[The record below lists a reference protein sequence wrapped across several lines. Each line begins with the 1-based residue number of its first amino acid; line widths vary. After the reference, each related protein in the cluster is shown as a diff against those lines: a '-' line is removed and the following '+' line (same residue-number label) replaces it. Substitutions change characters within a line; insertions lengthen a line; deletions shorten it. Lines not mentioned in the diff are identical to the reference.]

1 MASLAAMGKSWPVL
15 LPAQRL
21 VAANGVSFMVMFDS
35 SSQITLVTRECAE
48 LLNAK
53 AVGISCVEVMGIG
66 CGKTSPDQ
74 IFEVPVFDTHGN
86 LTEFTA
92 RGVPELSV
100 VISPYE
106 KQIFHEAFPNIPLQ
120 KLSQPTG
127 SIDILIGQDNAH
139 LMPKEVSRLGRL
151 SLYESQ
157 IGCNPSYVVGGAIVG
172 EKTENFALVERVGKF
187 VPVDFLAT
195 EAVSLNSPKICRPN
209 VDCKEILSSPS
220 PTDMSE
226 ISAKSKATLSNLSFD
241 VDEKKWCA
249 PYDFCNTSSTPI
261 EDLNASLLAGM
272 ALGFALFCQ
281 ATRKVSLCDETVEE
295 ASIQASVPVAAV
307 LAAPL
312 HVPSQASSS
321 FDADST
327 APNFVLATAVSA
339 LIPAAS
345 PQAAFTDPPPL
356 TAASAVLVPDSAIS
370 AASTPLPGA
379 LAVLAPTAA
388 SSTLDE
394 NSAASILVAAFLAAL
409 APGSV
414 CLAATPTEA
423 SVANAFVASPVAPV
437 FSASEPVPILAAA
450 ISAAPVHV
458 AKLAAPVLAAP
469 PASHS
474 DVLDSAG
481 PASAA
486 TLDANGSVSSPH
498 VLVAALAAS
507 TSSAASAAPVPVP
520 APVPDERT
528 YPAPLADVV
537 PATAPVP
544 LAAILATPV
553 LVAASAALAF
563 VAASAAN
570 VLALEVSSVLNNVC
584 DNLKMLQAGH
594 RQDWVKEPPKQWPTK
609 KVFLKSLPKEQ
620 YKELIGAASAGMITP
635 LLSIMLIR
643 SLRLLCTLWSLEA
656 VLMATMRWEAWDP
669 GPQVIQAAPGKY
681 EKPNLVDMMSPEES
695 GASSRDYTPVSGL
708 TESEAQESPGE
719 TQYTNHN
726 SIFVSGLQQAGSQGS
741 PTEAESSPNF
751 NIFSS
756 MPPGCDAHGSP
767 AEAVCSLCK
776 NICNLMISFG
786 QYSFCEIFT
795 VVCKIALVT
804 NCESISG
811 RSEKLEA
818 DSPVEDPDDGEPEM
832 PGSRSPPGPL
842 LSICTVG
849 VDVARPLLTEGVT
862 GTRAET
868 PPLVRPGVDAVGLL
882 PGREKS
888 ASPWRP
894 AEEAAPGQET
904 RSDPLE
910 GDSTRAVSAAPEP
923 AAVPPDLSKE
933 VAPHKSGCLGP
944 QRASSW
950 SKHGRPAAQSQRQKK
965 TSRSRL
971 YRF

>member
-1 MASLAAMGKSWPVL
+1 M
-15 LPAQRL
+15 
-21 VAANGVSFMVMFDS
+21 
-35 SSQITLVTRECAE
+35 
-48 LLNAK
+48 
-53 AVGISCVEVMGIG
+53 
-66 CGKTSPDQ
+66 
-74 IFEVPVFDTHGN
+74 PVFDTHGN
-86 LTEFTA
+86 LTEFIA
-92 RGVPELSV
+92 HGVPELSV

-172 EKTENFALVERVGKF
+172 EKTENFALAERVGKF

-195 EAVSLNSPKICRPN
+195 EAVSLNSPKIYRPD

-220 PTDMSE
+220 PTDTSE
-226 ISAKSKATLSNLSFD
+226 IRAKSKATLSNLSFD

-272 ALGFALFCQ
+272 ALGVALFCQ

-321 FDADST
+321 FDADFT
-327 APNFVLATAVSA
+327 APNFVLASAVSA
-339 LIPAAS
+339 PIPAAS

-437 FSASEPVPILAAA
+437 FSASAPVPILSAA

-528 YPAPLADVV
+528 YPAPLADVF

-570 VLALEVSSVLNNVC
+570 ILALEVSSVLNNVC

-594 RQDWVKEPPKQWPTK
+594 RQDWVREPPKQWPTK
-609 KVFLKSLPKEQ
+609 KVFLKSFPKEQ
-620 YKELIGAASAGMITP
+620 HKELIGAASAGMITP

-681 EKPNLVDMMSPEES
+681 EKLNLVDMMSPEES

-719 TQYTNHN
+719 TQYTNRN
-726 SIFVSGLQQAGSQGS
+726 SIFVSGLQQAGSHGSPTEAESSPSFNIFSSMPPGRDAHGS

-795 VVCKIALVT
+795 VVCKIALIT

-882 PGREKS
+882 PGRERS

-933 VAPHKSGCLGP
+933 VAPTSRVASDRSEPQVGQGMAGRLRSPRDRRRP
-944 QRASSW
+944 QRYQD
-950 SKHGRPAAQSQRQKK
+950 PD
-965 TSRSRL
+965 L
-971 YRF
+971 YKY